1 MFFKDVTTEDT
12 TSANI
17 CDFTIKNFGCCNEIY
32 YTNKYIIIKC
42 KNFINWFV
50 SGMPSTFSTP
60 SPPLQQVFDN
70 IKHFDKLVP
79 RSNKKFKTNYC
90 QLYTENNIPSSCRDV
105 VK

>member
-32 YTNKYIIIKC
+32 YTNKYINIKC

-60 SPPLQQVFDN
+60 SPLYNKCSITSN
-70 IKHFDKLVP
+70 ILIIWFREVIKNLKQIIASYILKIISLLVAGM
-79 RSNKKFKTNYC
+79 
-90 QLYTENNIPSSCRDV
+90 
-105 VK
+105 